1 MLRFHGCQDL
11 LSTGETLLSAEGLN
25 AQYCCIVVVDERH
38 VETGPQGKVSRQ
50 WNGVQYKMMIFDTNE
65 PTHLHNVVV
74 KQQPEAVALH
84 DGDVVASV
92 WAAGERV
99 VCQTSG
105 DPSAHAH

>member
-1 MLRFHGCQDL
+1 MTRAVG
-11 LSTGETLLSAEGLN
+11 T
-25 AQYCCIVVVDERH
+25 VVLVM
-38 VETGPQGKVSRQ
+38 VS
-50 WNGVQYKMMIFDTNE
+50 WVNV
-65 PTHLHNVVV
+65 THLHNVVV